1 MDQAAVP
8 AGFNYQPIPAAVGGY
23 YSQSKQPPS
32 NGTTFTAGQWIQLPI
47 VTGRIGQF
55 YDPQRCYFMFQVT
68 MAGANALM
76 LERVGAHAFFE
87 SVELWLNGQP
97 LEQIQQYNCLMQL
110 IRDQYYGLGR
120 ADVCASVEGCAT
132 EDGVGYSVS
141 TFVATFPQS
150 ALVKKG
156 ITNLGAGAQTT
167 GETGFVSQM
176 AATTN
181 NAAIGVVAPGAAIG
195 TPAGAMNQIV
205 PSGGTSVGRWFA
217 VPILSGLL
225 GTLAAKAFPALVFAP
240 GSLFWQIKLA
250 QPAAPGTRVTLTQ
263 TNATT
268 AGIFIPYAAGDAW
281 TINSFNFV
289 SGAVTLQSGVA
300 ATILSAAA
308 SGQLDLNTKSF
319 TNVSASL
326 AAASSAANIIV
337 PLRKL
342 SLNSI
347 FVVFRDPNR
356 ESASGTTQI
365 AVNPVS
371 ASNYGGFLGR
381 IAPTGCLLET
391 FTAQWRFG
399 NELIREY
406 PYQQHVEFYVE
417 VLRNLHE
424 WMDKE
429 LNFTAALQPLRF
441 AQPRVNADPTQMLR
455 GSTSAAVFSPIGGF
469 YGAYLDGTSA
479 GSPALPNATTILFTC
494 DKPSQIVQNC
504 GFFLALDLDV
514 FSGSS
519 STSRSGRN
527 TTGDQITLNLTNGGS
542 ATDGMFGQR
551 SMRVDFFGMH
561 DLRVNIQAG
570 GIAVPVS

>member
-8 AGFNYQPIPAAVGGY
+8 AVFNYQPTPAAVGGY

-55 YDPQRCYFMFQVT
+55 YDPQRCYFMFRVG
-68 MAGANALM
+68 MATAQGLM

-110 IRDQYYGLGR
+110 VRDQYYALGR
-120 ADVCASVEGCAT
+120 ADVCADVEGCAREEQLCT
-132 EDGVGYSVS
+132 ATSAAGTVAIVTRGNMSWGVTRTTG
-141 TFVATFPQS
+141 
-150 ALVKKG
+150 
-156 ITNLGAGAQTT
+156 GAGGVIAGAT
-167 GETGFVSQM
+167 
-176 AATTN
+176 AAVDSAT
-181 NAAIGVVAPGAAIG
+181 AVVTAG
-195 TPAGAMNQIV
+195 TPNTASPREVSPNAIC
-205 PSGGTSVGRWFA
+205 PGTAVYGYRWFA

-250 QPAAPGTRVTLTQ
+250 QPAAPGTRVTWA
-263 TNATT
+263 ATT
-268 AGIFIPYAAGDAW
+268 GIYSGFTFTTYAAADAW
-281 TINSFNFV
+281 TIDNFNFV

-319 TNVSASL
+319 TNVYASL
-326 AAASSAANIIV
+326 AASSSAANIIV

-347 FVVFRDPNR
+347 FVTFRDPNR
-356 ESASGTTQI
+356 ETASGGN
-365 AVNPVS
+365 A
-371 ASNYGGFLGR
+371 AYGGFLSR
-381 IAPTGCLLET
+381 IAPTGCLAET

-406 PYQQHVEFYVE
+406 PYQQSVEFQVE
-417 VLRNLHE
+417 ILRNLHE

-429 LNFTAALQPLRF
+429 LNFCTALMPLRD
-441 AQPRVNADPTQMLR
+441 AQPVAGASYVNGQGVTVYNP
-455 GSTSAAVFSPIGGF
+455 VGGF
-469 YGAYLDGTSA
+469 FAAYADA
-479 GSPALPNATTILFTC
+479 GGNTVSC
-494 DKPSQIVQNC
+494 DKPSQLLQNC
-504 GFFLALDLDV
+504 GYFLALDLDV

-527 TTGDQITLNLTNGGS
+527 TTGDQITLNLANGS
-542 ATDGMFGQR
+542 AAAGMFGAR

>member
-8 AGFNYQPIPAAVGGY
+8 AVFNYQPIPAAVGGY
-23 YSQSKQPPS
+23 YSQAKQPPS
-32 NGTTFTAGQWIQLPI
+32 NGTSFQAGQWIQLPI

-55 YDPQRCYFMFQVT
+55 YDPQRCYFMFRVLMGSAQ
-68 MAGANALM
+68 GLM

-120 ADVCASVEGCAT
+120 SDVCAEVEGCAV
-132 EDGVGYSVS
+132 E
-141 TFVATFPQS
+141 
-150 ALVKKG
+150 
-156 ITNLGAGAQTT
+156 N
-167 GETGFVSQM
+167 M
-176 AATTN
+176 
-181 NAAIGVVAPGAAIG
+181 IGVSMTTANAGYPS
-195 TPAGAMNQIV
+195 GAMVMPQGTAGVAIDTATDLVVVLGQQTLSTNSTAPADATIV
-205 PSGGTSVGRWFA
+205 PGVLANVSGGPNALIPGNGGTANSTWRWFA

-225 GTLAAKAFPALVFAP
+225 GTPASKAFPALVFAP

-250 QPAAPGTRVTLTQ
+250 QSAAPGTRFVPTAVANQRYALTLTPFL
-263 TNATT
+263 ATD
-268 AGIFIPYAAGDAW
+268 YW
-281 TINSFNFV
+281 TVDNFNFV

-319 TNVSASL
+319 TNVFVSIPASQT
-326 AAASSAANIIV
+326 AANLIV

-347 FVVFRDPNR
+347 FVTFRDPNR
-356 ESASGTTQI
+356 ETGSGASTN
-365 AVNPVS
+365 VLSPS
-371 ASNYGGFLGR
+371 YGGFLSR
-381 IAPTGCLLET
+381 IAPTGCLNET

-424 WMDKE
+424 WFDKE
-429 LNFTAALQPLRF
+429 LNFCTALRPIRALAPLTTADTYVLGQSAALFHP
-441 AQPRVNADPTQMLR
+441 V
-455 GSTSAAVFSPIGGF
+455 GGF
-469 YGAYLDGTSA
+469 YATYADAGGGT
-479 GSPALPNATTILFTC
+479 PTATAIAWTC
-494 DKPSQIVQNC
+494 DKPTQLLQQC

-527 TTGDQITLNLTNGGS
+527 TTGDQITVNLTNGA
-542 ATDGMFGQR
+542 ATSGLFGAR
-551 SMRVDFFGMH
+551 NMRADFFGMH

>member
-8 AGFNYQPIPAAVGGY
+8 AVFNYQPIPAAVGGY

-32 NGTTFTAGQWIQLPI
+32 NGTSFQAGQWIQLPI

-55 YDPQRCYFMFQVT
+55 YDPQRCYFMFRVVMT
-68 MAGANALM
+68 TGIGLM

-110 IRDQYYGLGR
+110 IRDEYYGLGR
-120 ADVCASVEGCAT
+120 ADVCADVEGCAMEEQVGFSFSVNAATAAVGRVTGSWGPT
-132 EDGVGYSVS
+132 ETTTGTLG
-141 TFVATFPQS
+141 
-150 ALVKKG
+150 ALVTYSG
-156 ITNLGAGAQTT
+156 P
-167 GETGFVSQM
+167 
-176 AATTN
+176 ATTALAALSDGTARPAPLQPATN
-181 NAAIGVVAPGAAIG
+181 GPNAII
-195 TPAGAMNQIV
+195 
-205 PSGGTSVGRWFA
+205 GGTAAGQYRWFA

-250 QPAAPGTRVTLTQ
+250 QPAAPGTRVTV
-263 TNATT
+263 NATT
-268 AGIFIPYAAGDAW
+268 VAASNLMQGFTFTTFSAGDSW
-281 TINSFNFV
+281 TIDNFNFV

-319 TNVSASL
+319 TNVYASL
-326 AAASSAANIIV
+326 AASSSAANIIV

-347 FVVFRDPNR
+347 FVTFRDPNR
-356 ESASGTTQI
+356 ETASGG
-365 AVNPVS
+365 A
-371 ASNYGGFLGR
+371 AAYGGFLGR
-381 IAPTGCLLET
+381 IAPTGCLAET

-406 PYQQHVEFYVE
+406 PYQQSVEFYVE

-429 LNFTAALQPLRF
+429 LNFCTALVPLRTRYPVGAGIF
-441 AQPRVNADPTQMLR
+441 VAGQ
-455 GSTSAAVFSPIGGF
+455 AAGAVYAPVGGF
-469 YGAYLDGTSA
+469 YATYADGSV
-479 GSPALPNATTILFTC
+479 PLYTC
-494 DKPSQIVQNC
+494 DKSSQIVQNC
-504 GFFLALDLDV
+504 GYFLALDLDV

-527 TTGDQITLNLTNGGS
+527 TTGDQITINLANGSSTN
-542 ATDGMFGQR
+542 GMFGAR
-551 SMRVDFFGMH
+551 AMRVDFFGMH

>member
-8 AGFNYQPIPAAVGGY
+8 AHFNYQPIPAAVGGY

-68 MAGANALM
+68 MDTDSLM

-120 ADVCASVEGCAT
+120 ADVCASVEGCASEQALGYNT
-132 EDGVGYSVS
+132 STYVAGQHVGCVVGKQFNIGAAFETTGNTTGAVS
-141 TFVATFPQS
+141 NMVMANAATML
-150 ALVKKG
+150 A
-156 ITNLGAGAQTT
+156 AGATSGGVLGNPQ
-167 GETGFVSQM
+167 GC
-176 AATTN
+176 N
-181 NAAIGVVAPGAAIG
+181 NQIIPPGA
-195 TPAGAMNQIV
+195 T
-205 PSGGTSVGRWFA
+205 VGRWFA

-250 QPAAPGTRVTLTQ
+250 QPAAPGTRCTVTQDDDTTGISMVAGT
-263 TNATT
+263 TN
-268 AGIFIPYAAGDAW
+268 AW

-319 TNVSASL
+319 TNVYSSL
-326 AAASSAANIIV
+326 AATTQTANIIV

-347 FVVFRDPNR
+347 FVTFRDPNR
-356 ESASGTTQI
+356 ESGSGTTQVL
-365 AVNPVS
+365 AAPVG
-371 ASNYGGFLGR
+371 APTYGGFLGR
-381 IAPTGCLLET
+381 IAPTGCLFET

-429 LNFTAALQPLRF
+429 LNFGVALQPLRY
-441 AQPRVNADPTQMLR
+441 AVPRVPT
-455 GSTSAAVFSPIGGF
+455 AAVFAGTAATTPLIYNPVGGF
-469 YGAYLDGTSA
+469 YATYLEGITQSTVT
-479 GSPALPNATTILFTC
+479 LTC
-494 DKPSQIVQNC
+494 DKPTQLMQNC

-527 TTGDQITLNLTNGGS
+527 TTGDQITVNLANGSGVS
-542 ATDGMFGQR
+542 MFGAR

>member
-8 AGFNYQPIPAAVGGY
+8 AVFNYQPIPAAVGGY

-32 NGTTFTAGQWIQLPI
+32 NGTSFQPGQWIQLPI

-55 YDPQRCYFMFQVT
+55 YDPQRCYFMFRVLLTQQQV
-68 MAGANALM
+68 GPPVIPLEGLM

-97 LEQIQQYNCLMQL
+97 LEQLQQYNCLMQL

-120 ADVCASVEGCAT
+120 ADVCADVEGCASENQMCVSFAT
-132 EDGVGYSVS
+132 SANATAALQNSAFVKASASASFGATVDFAASIGGMS
-141 TFVATFPQS
+141 TFNV
-150 ALVKKG
+150 
-156 ITNLGAGAQTT
+156 LGANTAGSVT
-167 GETGFVSQM
+167 
-176 AATTN
+176 ATTTTISEPSPIEASP
-181 NAAIGVVAPGAAIG
+181 NAVIWNDPGV
-195 TPAGAMNQIV
+195 NY
-205 PSGGTSVGRWFA
+205 RWFA

-225 GTLAAKAFPALVFAP
+225 GTLASKAFPALVFAP

-250 QPAAPGTRVTLTQ
+250 QPAAVGTRVTP
-263 TNATT
+263 ATT
-268 AGIFIPYAAGDAW
+268 ANRRNGFAW
-281 TINSFNFV
+281 KVYNTTVNWSIDNFNFV

-326 AAASSAANIIV
+326 AASSSAANIIV

-347 FVVFRDPNR
+347 FVTFRDPAR
-356 ESASGTTQI
+356 ENASTATAASGF
-365 AVNPVS
+365 
-371 ASNYGGFLGR
+371 GGFLSR
-381 IAPTGCLLET
+381 IAPTGCLAET

-406 PYQQHVEFYVE
+406 AYQQSVEFYVE

-429 LNFTAALQPLRF
+429 LNFCTALRPIRNPTAAL
-441 AQPRVNADPTQMLR
+441 
-455 GSTSAAVFSPIGGF
+455 AAGAYVAGQGAGVPYHPVGGF
-469 YGAYLDGTSA
+469 Y
-479 GSPALPNATTILFTC
+479 ATYADAAASQTC
-494 DKPSQIVQNC
+494 DLISQIVQNC
-504 GFFLALDLDV
+504 GYFLALDLDV

-527 TTGDQITLNLTNGGS
+527 TTGDQITINLTNGA
-542 ATDGMFGQR
+542 ATNGMFGAR
-551 SMRVDFFGMH
+551 NMRVDFFGMH

>member
-8 AGFNYQPIPAAVGGY
+8 AVFNYQPIPAAVGAY

-55 YDPQRCYFMFQVT
+55 YDPQRCYFMFQVEMT
-68 MAGANALM
+68 TAVGLM

-120 ADVCASVEGCAT
+120 SDVCADVEGCAM
-132 EDGVGYSVS
+132 EGQVGYSFS
-141 TFVATFPQS
+141 TTAASAAVGRVTGSWGPTGTTTGALP
-150 ALVKKG
+150 ALVTYSG
-156 ITNLGAGAQTT
+156 
-167 GETGFVSQM
+167 
-176 AATTN
+176 AATIATAALTDGTARPAPLQPATN
-181 NAAIGVVAPGAAIG
+181 GPNAII
-195 TPAGAMNQIV
+195 
-205 PSGGTSVGRWFA
+205 GGTAITQSRWFA

-250 QPAAPGTRVTLTQ
+250 QPAAPGTRVTVANIAVAA
-263 TNATT
+263 TNTMQGFTFTT
-268 AGIFIPYAAGDAW
+268 YNAADIW
-281 TINSFNFV
+281 TIKNFNFV
-289 SGAVTLQSGVA
+289 TGAVTLQSGVA

-319 TNVSASL
+319 TNVYASL
-326 AAASSAANIIV
+326 AAQSNNANIIV

-347 FVVFRDPNR
+347 FVTFRDPNR
-356 ESASGTTQI
+356 ETASGG
-365 AVNPVS
+365 S
-371 ASNYGGFLGR
+371 AAYGGFLSR
-381 IAPTGCLLET
+381 IAPTGCLVES

-406 PYQQHVEFYVE
+406 PYQQSVEFYVE

-429 LNFTAALQPLRF
+429 LNFCAALIPLRTRWPADAGTF
-441 AQPRVNADPTQMLR
+441 VAGQPVGASYVP
-455 GSTSAAVFSPIGGF
+455 VGGF
-469 YGAYLDGTSA
+469 YATYADGTVT
-479 GSPALPNATTILFTC
+479 GYTC
-494 DKPSQIVQNC
+494 DKASQIVQNC
-504 GFFLALDLDV
+504 GYFLALDLDV

-527 TTGDQITLNLTNGGS
+527 TTGDQITLNLANGTTTS
-542 ATDGMFGQR
+542 GMFGTR

-570 GIAVPVS
+570 GVAVPVS

>member
-8 AGFNYQPIPAAVGGY
+8 AVFNYQPIPAAVGGY

-55 YDPQRCYFMFQVT
+55 YDPQRCYFMFRVG
-68 MAGANALM
+68 MATAQGLM

-120 ADVCASVEGCAT
+120 ADVCADVEGCAREGQLCT
-132 EDGVGYSVS
+132 ATSSAGTVAIVTRGNMSWGVTRTTG
-141 TFVATFPQS
+141 
-150 ALVKKG
+150 
-156 ITNLGAGAQTT
+156 GAGGVIA
-167 GETGFVSQM
+167 G
-176 AATTN
+176 AT
-181 NAAIGVVAPGAAIG
+181 AAIDSGTAVVTAG
-195 TPAGAMNQIV
+195 TPNT
-205 PSGGTSVGRWFA
+205 PSPREVSPNAICPGTGVYGYRWFA

-250 QPAAPGTRVTLTQ
+250 QPAAPGTRVTWA
-263 TNATT
+263 ATT
-268 AGIFIPYAAGDAW
+268 GIYSGFTFTTYAAADAW
-281 TINSFNFV
+281 TIDNFNFV

-319 TNVSASL
+319 TNVYASL
-326 AAASSAANIIV
+326 AASSSAANIIV

-347 FVVFRDPNR
+347 FVTFRDPNR
-356 ESASGTTQI
+356 ETASGGNAT
-365 AVNPVS
+365 
-371 ASNYGGFLGR
+371 YGGFLGR
-381 IAPTGCLLET
+381 IAPTGCLAET

-406 PYQQHVEFYVE
+406 PYQQSVEFYVE

-429 LNFTAALQPLRF
+429 LNFCTALMPLRD
-441 AQPRVNADPTQMLR
+441 AQPIAGATYVNGQGVTVYNP
-455 GSTSAAVFSPIGGF
+455 VGGF
-469 YGAYLDGTSA
+469 YAAYADA
-479 GSPALPNATTILFTC
+479 GGNTVSC
-494 DKPSQIVQNC
+494 DKPSQLLQNC
-504 GFFLALDLDV
+504 GYFLALDLDV

-527 TTGDQITLNLTNGGS
+527 TTGDQITLNLANGS
-542 ATDGMFGQR
+542 AAAGMFGAR

-570 GIAVPVS
+570 GVAVPVS

>member
-8 AGFNYQPIPAAVGGY
+8 AVFNYQPIPAAVGGY
-23 YSQSKQPPS
+23 YSQAKQPPS
-32 NGTTFTAGQWIQLPI
+32 NGMTFQAGQWIQIPI

-68 MAGANALM
+68 MTNAAVTDYLL
-76 LERVGAHAFFE
+76 LERVGGHAFLE

-120 ADVCASVEGCAT
+120 ADVCADVEGVASEEQMCWCASNSGFSAAVLKGNGQW
-132 EDGVGYSVS
+132 GVAEVAATNVPGVVSIFPASVDNAAIAN
-141 TFVATFPQS
+141 ATPQILTPS
-150 ALVKKG
+150 ATVPNA
-156 ITNLGAGAQTT
+156 IIAGNTA
-167 GETGFVSQM
+167 G
-176 AATTN
+176 ATTN
-181 NAAIGVVAPGAAIG
+181 
-195 TPAGAMNQIV
+195 
-205 PSGGTSVGRWFA
+205 SRWFA
-217 VPILSGLL
+217 LPILSGLL

-250 QPAAPGTRVTLTQ
+250 QPAAVGTRIIPS
-263 TNATT
+263 ATAT
-268 AGIFIPYAAGDAW
+268 AQAFTFKPYTATDSW
-281 TINSFNFV
+281 QISNFNFV

-319 TNVSASL
+319 TNVFASM
-326 AAASSAANIIV
+326 AASTSSTIIV

-347 FVVFRDPNR
+347 FVTFRDPNR
-356 ESASGTTQI
+356 ETGTGT
-365 AVNPVS
+365 AATGVAP
-371 ASNYGGFLGR
+371 AAGAAHGGFLSR
-381 IAPTGCLLET
+381 IAPAGTISNT
-391 FTAQWRFG
+391 FTSQWRFG

-406 PYQQHVEFYVE
+406 PYQQSVEFYVE

-424 WMDKE
+424 WFDKE
-429 LNFTAALQPLRF
+429 LNFCTALTPMRFMAPL
-441 AQPRVNADPTQMLR
+441 
-455 GSTSAAVFSPIGGF
+455 AANTIVTGLGDQAYYNPVGGF
-469 YGAYLDGTSA
+469 YGAY
-479 GSPALPNATTILFTC
+479 ATANVIYNC
-494 DKPSQIVQNC
+494 DKPSQLIQNC

-527 TTGDQITLNLTNGGS
+527 TTGDQITLVLNGGAAS
-542 ATDGMFGQR
+542 MFDR
-551 SMRVDFFGMH
+551 TMRVDFFGMH
-561 DLRVNIQAG
+561 DLRVNIQSG

>member
-8 AGFNYQPIPAAVGGY
+8 AVFNYQPIPAAVGGY
-23 YSQSKQPPS
+23 YSQAKQPPS
-32 NGTTFTAGQWIQLPI
+32 NGTSFQAGQWIQLPI

-55 YDPQRCYFMFQVT
+55 YDPQRCFFMFRVLMGSAQ
-68 MAGANALM
+68 GLM

-120 ADVCASVEGCAT
+120 SDICAEVEGCAV
-132 EDGVGYSVS
+132 ERMVGVSM
-141 TFVATFPQS
+141 
-150 ALVKKG
+150 
-156 ITNLGAGAQTT
+156 TT
-167 GETGFVSQM
+167 ANTGFPSGAMVMPQGT
-176 AATTN
+176 AGVAIDTATDLVVVLGQQTLSTN
-181 NAAIGVVAPGAAIG
+181 STAPADATIVPGALANI
-195 TPAGAMNQIV
+195 
-205 PSGGTSVGRWFA
+205 SGGPNALIPGNGGVANSTWRWFA

-225 GTLAAKAFPALVFAP
+225 GTLASKAFPALVFAP

-250 QPAAPGTRVTLTQ
+250 QSAAPGTRFVPTPVANQKYALSLTPFV
-263 TNATT
+263 ATDT
-268 AGIFIPYAAGDAW
+268 W
-281 TINSFNFV
+281 TVDNFNFV

-319 TNVSASL
+319 TNVFVSIPASQT
-326 AAASSAANIIV
+326 AANLIV

-347 FVVFRDPNR
+347 FVTFRDPNR
-356 ESASGTTQI
+356 ETGSGASTN
-365 AVNPVS
+365 VL
-371 ASNYGGFLGR
+371 ASSYGGFLSR
-381 IAPTGCLLET
+381 IAPTGCLNET

-424 WMDKE
+424 WFDKE
-429 LNFTAALQPLRF
+429 LNFCTALRPIRALAPLTAADTYVMGQ
-441 AQPRVNADPTQMLR
+441 
-455 GSTSAAVFSPIGGF
+455 SAALFHPVGGF
-469 YGAYLDGTSA
+469 YATYADA
-479 GSPALPNATTILFTC
+479 NATGTPTATAIAWTC
-494 DKPSQIVQNC
+494 DKPTQLLQQC

-527 TTGDQITLNLTNGGS
+527 TTGDQITVNLTNGA
-542 ATDGMFGQR
+542 ATSGLFGAR
-551 SMRVDFFGMH
+551 NMRADFFGMH
-561 DLRVNIQAG
+561 DLRVNIQSG